1 MTMMPVPPATPR
13 ASRLP
18 VVPRRWVERVVP
30 ADAASA
36 EVRITEALNLPSSLS
51 RLLVL
56 RGHADVER
64 AKRFLKPRL
73 EQLHD
78 PHGLAG
84 MDAAVERLLRALRA
98 GETILVHGDY
108 DVDGICAATM
118 LTRVFRTLGGSAVPF
133 VPHRMKDGYDL
144 GPAGVRAAA
153 EAGARVIVTADC
165 GTVAFDAVRD
175 ARAAGIDVIITDHH
189 TPSTTLPD
197 ALAVVNPNRPDCS
210 YPFKGLAGVGVAY
223 KLCQALIAET
233 GADPEFLRWHL
244 DLVALAT
251 IADLAPLT
259 GENRIFTAYG
269 LRVLAQTRNP
279 GLRALMAEA
288 EIDPT
293 RLSAGQVSHVLAPRI
308 NAVGRLGEAGR
319 GVRLLMADDEAE
331 AKSLAQTMEA
341 ENRTRRTID
350 RETLRHA
357 LSLLEQDYNADTQ
370 RGIVLASEGWH
381 PGVIGIVA
389 SRVVERI
396 HRPTVLI
403 AIEPNGERA
412 RGSARSIPGFHLY
425 EAIRGC
431 SDLLER
437 FGGHRQAAGLELR
450 PDRIEA
456 FREAFNAHARSVLH
470 DDDLIALVHLDLEVH
485 LSGMDFTFFNLQ
497 QHFGP
502 FGIGNPS
509 PTLVARDVR
518 LAQAP
523 RLVGDGHVRLLLE
536 QEGAHLSAIGF
547 GMADALG
554 ALEPESARLDVAFH
568 LQDHTWRDRHS
579 LQARLIDVR
588 PAA

>member
-18 VVPRRWVERVVP
+18 LVPRRWVERAVP
-30 ADAASA
+30 ADAAA
-36 EVRITEALNLPSSLS
+36 AQDRIAQELNLPAALG
-51 RLLVL
+51 RLLML
-56 RGHADVER
+56 RGHSDVER

-73 EQLHD
+73 DQMHD
-78 PHGLAG
+78 PGALAD
-84 MDAAVERLLRALRA
+84 MDAAVTRLRNAVRA

-118 LTRVFRTLGGSAVPF
+118 LTRVIRTLGGRAEAF

-144 GPAGVRAAA
+144 GPAGVHAAA
-153 EAGARVIVTADC
+153 QAGARVIVTADC
-165 GTVAFDAVRD
+165 GTVAFDAVRA

-189 TPSTTLPD
+189 TPSTILPE
-197 ALAVVNPNRPDCS
+197 ALAVVNPNRPDCG
-210 YPFKGLAGVGVAY
+210 YPYKGLAGVGVAY
-223 KLCQALIAET
+223 KLCQALVAEL

-259 GENRIFTAYG
+259 GENRIFAAYG

-279 GLRALMAEA
+279 GLRALMSAA
-288 EIDPT
+288 EIDT
-293 RLSAGQVSHVLAPRI
+293 GNLSAGQVSHVLAPRI

-319 GVRLLMADDEAE
+319 GVRLLLAEDEAE
-331 AKSLAQTMEA
+331 AQALARTMED

-357 LSLLEQDYNADTQ
+357 LSLLERDYDAEKQ
-370 RGIVLASEGWH
+370 RGIVLAAQGWH

-412 RGSARSIPGFHLY
+412 RGSARSIPGFDLY
-425 EAIRGC
+425 EAIHAC
-431 SDLLER
+431 SALLER

-450 PDRIEA
+450 PDRIDA
-456 FREAFNAHARSVLH
+456 FRDAFDTHARSVLH
-470 DDDLIALVHLDLEVH
+470 DDDLIALVNLDHEVR
-485 LSGMDFTFFNLQ
+485 LSGMDFAYFDLQ
-497 QHFGP
+497 RHFGP

-509 PTLVARDVR
+509 PTLVARGVR
-518 LAQAP
+518 LAEPP

-536 QEGAHLSAIGF
+536 QDGAQLSAIGF

-554 ALEPESARLDVAFH
+554 ALVPESARLDVAFQ
-568 LQDHTWRDRHS
+568 LQDHTWRERRS